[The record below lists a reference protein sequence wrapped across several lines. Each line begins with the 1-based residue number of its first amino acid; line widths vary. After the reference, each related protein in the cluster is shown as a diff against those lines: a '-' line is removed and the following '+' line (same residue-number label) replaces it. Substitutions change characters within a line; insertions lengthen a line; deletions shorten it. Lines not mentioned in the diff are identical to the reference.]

1 MNKLLDTVPA
11 SVGSLIKD
19 LSLLRKRA
27 HGGRPSPRRSWDL
40 LDPMAQARMT
50 CRSPGADELPEL
62 PLPSSTWL
70 LSTHLWGLAP
80 CPLPPKAVSPAQL
93 LPLAGWGVWGGGAKG
108 RGVGVGVGRE
118 GCVSLLSPS
127 VDFTLTGHQ
136 CSHREGQPDEL
147 RGPGP

>member
-70 LSTHLWGLAP
+70 LSTHLWGLAS
-80 CPLPPKAVSPAQL
+80 CLLPPKALSPAQL
-93 LPLAGWGVWGGGAKG
+93 LPLAGWGGWGVRCGWGWGGRDASACSLPQWISHLQAISAHIEKG
-108 RGVGVGVGRE
+108 
-118 GCVSLLSPS
+118 S
-127 VDFTLTGHQ
+127 
-136 CSHREGQPDEL
+136 
-147 RGPGP
+147 